1 MEKRKIIHIDMDAF
15 FAAVEQRDHPEYQC
29 KPVIVGGSP
38 EDRGVVAA
46 CSYEARKFGIHSAMA
61 SAKAK
66 KLCPDAIFLRPR
78 FNVYRQV
85 STEIQAI
92 FRSFTDQVE
101 PLSLDEAYLDVTECT
116 LHKGS
121 ATLIA
126 KALKQKIKRQTGLT
140 ASAGVSYNKFLAKIA
155 SDIDKPDGLFLIK
168 PEQGEEFIAQLPIRK
183 FFGVGKATEIKM
195 NALGIFTGADLK
207 QWSKENLVTKF
218 GKTGHYYFNVVR
230 GIDNRP
236 VKNSRVRKSLGT
248 ETTFAQDLNDVNL
261 MLSQLNTL
269 ALKVAE
275 NLHNKKLAA
284 RTITLKVKYDNFEQ
298 ITRSKTLNEPVSEY
312 EKIIKLLP
320 GLLMKTEVGQRK
332 VRLLGITT
340 SNFDVQIPIKQ
351 ITLFTNHT

>member
-1 MEKRKIIHIDMDAF
+1 VEKRKIIHIDMDAF
-15 FAAVEQRDHPEYQC
+15 FAAVEQRDQPEYRY

-155 SDIDKPDGLFLIK
+155 SDMDKPDGLFLIK

-183 FFGVGKATEIKM
+183 FFGVGKATEKKM
-195 NALGIFTGADLK
+195 NALGIFTGTDLK

-218 GKTGHYYFNVVR
+218 GKTGHYYFNVAR

-248 ETTFAQDLNDVNL
+248 ETTFSQDLSDVSL

-269 ALKVAE
+269 AHQVAE
-275 NLHNKKLAA
+275 QISSLSEPTTNCS
-284 RTITLKVKYDNFEQ
+284 VKPFQ
-298 ITRSKTLNEPVSEY
+298 IY
-312 EKIIKLLP
+312 
-320 GLLMKTEVGQRK
+320 
-332 VRLLGITT
+332 
-340 SNFDVQIPIKQ
+340 
-351 ITLFTNHT
+351 